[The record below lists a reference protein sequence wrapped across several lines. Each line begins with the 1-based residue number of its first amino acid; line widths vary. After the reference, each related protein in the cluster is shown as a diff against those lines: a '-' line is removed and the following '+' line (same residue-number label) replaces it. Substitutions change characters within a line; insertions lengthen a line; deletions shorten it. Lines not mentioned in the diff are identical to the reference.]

1 MSFLAYIPIMMKLD
15 VSAYPDVVNE
25 TKQAMSKIDLKA
37 YPAVLN
43 YVKQM
48 SERLLQ
54 RALGQLTKFD
64 PICCSKSWI
73 KPLF

>member
-1 MSFLAYIPIMMKLD
+1 MKLD

-48 SERLLQ
+48 SERPAFQ
-54 RALGQLTKFD
+54 EHGSTYKVD
-64 PICCSKSWI
+64 PICCKSHG
-73 KPLF
+73 

>member
-1 MSFLAYIPIMMKLD
+1 MMKLD

-25 TKQAMSKIDLKA
+25 TKAMSKIDLKA

-48 SERLLQ
+48 SERPSKTWVNLQ
-54 RALGQLTKFD
+54 SL
-64 PICCSKSWI
+64 I
-73 KPLF
+73 LFAVVSHG